1 VAALAVALVAVALA
15 AVVLVA
21 VALAAVV
28 LVAVALAAMALVAMA
43 LVAVALVGTEVTDT
57 ANRGRPRLEPL
68 GQSASYQ
75 SKRGQPGQS
84 AGSADLELA
93 A

>member
-1 VAALAVALVAVALA
+1 VEALAVALAAVALVAVVLAAVVLVAVALAAVALVAVALA

-21 VALAAVV
+21 VAL
-28 LVAVALAAMALVAMA
+28 
-43 LVAVALVGTEVTDT
+43 VGTEVADT

-84 AGSADLELA
+84 ARNADLELA